1 MLWFV
6 TNSWAGSFSH
16 NSNSGGSGGHR
27 GGYDGGYKSRRIE
40 PSDLQKI
47 RRLIVELGE
56 PVCFY
61 FYFYYYYFLVSNMPE
76 LV

>member
-1 MLWFV
+1 M
-6 TNSWAGSFSH
+6 TNPRAGSFSH
-16 NSNSGGSGGHR
+16 NSNSGGGGGGSHR
-27 GGYDGGYKSRRIE
+27 GGYDGGYKSRRVE

-61 FYFYYYYFLVSNMPE
+61 FYHYYFF
-76 LV
+76 